1 MLGSQVWNETTDGGD
16 SNLANSVMIM
26 THSLKLSLQLINFVN
41 QVLSACQVY
50 PAICHGKAAWATHA
64 FRYTWHLSSLQLP
77 AGIVLSIGAAI
88 VAYISCE
95 AAQRLK
101 LADSAKLFALTF
113 LLVTFGAQDGVS
125 KLPASPCCATQL
137 VHSHL
142 C

>member
-1 MLGSQVWNETTDGGD
+1 MAHHFCQLTLIEY
-16 SNLANSVMIM
+16 
-26 THSLKLSLQLINFVN
+26 KLS
-41 QVLSACQVY
+41 SAVCN
-50 PAICHGKAAWATHA
+50 GSNAWAKHGCGHT
-64 FRYTWHLSSLQLP
+64 RYLSYSQLP

-125 KLPASPCCATQL
+125 KLLPALRCCANQL
-137 VHSHL
+137 FQSYR

>member
-1 MLGSQVWNETTDGGD
+1 VAHHFCQLTLIE
-16 SNLANSVMIM
+16 
-26 THSLKLSLQLINFVN
+26 HKLS
-41 QVLSACQVY
+41 S
-50 PAICHGKAAWATHA
+50 AICNGRNAWAKHVCVHT
-64 FRYTWHLSSLQLP
+64 RYLSYSQLP

-125 KLPASPCCATQL
+125 KLLPAPPCCAAQL
-137 VHSHL
+137 VHPRL